1 MAQKISVIIP
11 NFNGRLL
18 LAKNLPD
25 VVKNCPG
32 CEIIV
37 VDDASTD
44 DSAQLVRKNFKG
56 VKLLVNKNNLGFAK
70 SVNRGVEES
79 AGELIILLNSDVA
92 PREDF
97 LKFALA
103 HFKDKKVFAV
113 GLADQ
118 SHENNKIITRG
129 RGGAKFEKGL
139 VRHFAAKNE
148 SGETLWVSGGSGLF
162 DKKKFQEL
170 GGLDPIFAPFY
181 WEDIDLGYRAQK
193 AGFIC
198 LFEPKAKVDHFH
210 EEGAIKKSFS
220 PFFIKTVSY
229 KNQFLFVWKNIS
241 DYWLLTQHLLWFPYH
256 LAKSLITLDIAF
268 LAGFLWA
275 LSQIPQLIFS
285 TTYTLYPNPYPLTDK
300 EILRKFEKL

>member
-11 NFNGRLL
+11 NFNGRRL
-18 LAKNLPD
+18 LAGNIPD

-44 DSAQLVRKNFKG
+44 DSAQLVRKNFKE
-56 VKLLVNKNNLGFAK
+56 VKLLVNKKNLGFAK
-70 SVNRGVEES
+70 TVNRGVRES
-79 AGELIILLNSDVA
+79 TGDLILLLNSDVA

-97 LKFALA
+97 LKPALS
-103 HFKDKKVFAV
+103 HFKNGKVFAV

-118 SHENNKIITRG
+118 SHEGDKIVTRG
-129 RGGAKFEKGL
+129 RGGAKFEKGIFG
-139 VRHFAAKNE
+139 HFAAKEEN
-148 SGETLWVSGGSGLF
+148 GETLWVSGGSGLF
-162 DKKKFQEL
+162 DKKKFQQL
-170 GGLDPIFAPFY
+170 SGFDPLFAPFY

-198 LFEPKAKVDHFH
+198 LFEPTAKVDHFH
-210 EEGAIKKSFS
+210 QEGAIKKTFS
-220 PFFIKTVSY
+220 PFFIRTVSY

-256 LAKSLITLDIAF
+256 LAKSLIILDIAF

-275 LSQIPQLIFS
+275 LSQIPRLIFS
-285 TTYTLYPNPYPLTDK
+285 YSLITNPYPLTDK
-300 EILRKFEKL
+300 EILQKFEKL

>member
-11 NFNGRLL
+11 NFNGRRL
-18 LAKNLPD
+18 LAGNLPD

-44 DSAQLVRKNFKG
+44 DSAQLVRKNFKE
-56 VKLLVNKNNLGFAK
+56 VKLLVNKKNLGFAR
-70 SVNRGVEES
+70 SVNKGVKES
-79 AGELIILLNSDVA
+79 TGDLILLLNSDVV

-97 LKFALA
+97 LKPALH
-103 HFKDKKVFAV
+103 HFRNKKIFAV

-118 SHENNKIITRG
+118 SHEEDKIVTRG

-148 SGETLWVSGGSGLF
+148 PGETLWVSGGSGLF
-162 DKKKFQEL
+162 DKKKFQQL
-170 GGLDPIFAPFY
+170 GGFDPIFAPFY

-193 AGFIC
+193 AGFMC
-198 LFEPKAKVDHFH
+198 LFEPAAKVDHFH

-220 PFFIKTVSY
+220 PFFVKTVSY
-229 KNQFLFVWKNIS
+229 KNQFIFVWKNTG
-241 DYWLLTQHLLWFPYH
+241 DYWLLTQHILWFPYH
-256 LAKSLITLDIAF
+256 FAKALITLDLAF
-268 LAGFLWA
+268 IAGFLWV
-275 LSQIPQLIFS
+275 LSQIPRLIFS
-285 TTYTLYPNPYPLTDK
+285 YSLNPNPCPLTDK
-300 EILRKFEKL
+300 EILQKFEKL